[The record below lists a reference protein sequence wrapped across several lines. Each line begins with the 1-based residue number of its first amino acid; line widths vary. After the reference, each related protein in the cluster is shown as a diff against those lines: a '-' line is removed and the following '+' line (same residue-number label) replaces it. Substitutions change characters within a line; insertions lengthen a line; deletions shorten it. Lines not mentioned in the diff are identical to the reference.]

1 MIKKVFIL
9 LLFIVTSCGYQPLYK
24 INNNNNYKIREVG
37 FAGDINLSKKYFS
50 SLPLK
55 IIKNDNSLKK
65 LILNSKKN
73 IFKTSKNSK
82 GQVVSYRTSMTLQI
96 LYYDIENNLIK
107 EKTFTKNFLYNT
119 LDNKFKFKE
128 YQNSVEKNLL
138 DQIIEDVKIYLSL

>member
-24 INNNNNYKIREVG
+24 TNNNNNYKIREIG

-65 LILNSKKN
+65 LILNSKKKY
-73 IFKTSKNSK
+73 F
-82 GQVVSYRTSMTLQI
+82 
-96 LYYDIENNLIK
+96 
-107 EKTFTKNFLYNT
+107 
-119 LDNKFKFKE
+119 
-128 YQNSVEKNLL
+128 
-138 DQIIEDVKIYLSL
+138 